1 VVESIGGGL
10 AGVLG
15 EEDHAAGCA
24 GFALDKLFALNE
36 LFTLNKLLALE

>member
-1 VVESIGGGL
+1 MVESIGGGL

-24 GFALDKLFALNE
+24 GFALDKLFALD
-36 LFTLNKLLALE
+36 